1 MTNFV
6 QMLILSQAIMSL
18 QSACIARLATPQT
31 MGTAMGLM
39 MGFIALF
46 ALFGTPISGQLVGQ
60 YGFLA
65 LSMFSG
71 AALVAGSA
79 LIALSR
85 SIQDRKLLA
94 VV

>member
-1 MTNFV
+1 
-6 QMLILSQAIMSL
+6 MSL

-31 MGTAMGLM
+31 MGTAMGIT

-60 YGFLA
+60 YGWLP

-71 AALVAGSA
+71 ATLIAGSA
-79 LIALSR
+79 LIACSR
-85 SIQDRKLLA
+85 FIQNRKLF
-94 VV
+94 VVF

>member
-1 MTNFV
+1 MNYMRT
-6 QMLILSQAIMSL
+6 LTPDQAIMSL

-31 MGTAMGLM
+31 MGTAMGIT

-60 YGFLA
+60 YGWLA

-71 AALVAGSA
+71 ATLIAGSV
-79 LIALSR
+79 LIACSR
-85 SIQDRKLLA
+85 FFQDRKPFA